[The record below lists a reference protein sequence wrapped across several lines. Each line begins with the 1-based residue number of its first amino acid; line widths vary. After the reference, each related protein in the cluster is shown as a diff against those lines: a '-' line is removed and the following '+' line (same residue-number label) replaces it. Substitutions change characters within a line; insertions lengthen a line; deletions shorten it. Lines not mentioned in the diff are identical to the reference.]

1 MARQREFD
9 EDAVLDAAMRVFW
22 RQGYEAT
29 SIPDLLGATGLSRS
43 SLYDSFGD
51 KLGLFEAAARRYVGQ
66 FVLARV
72 RALREART
80 VRAGLR
86 EFFAHQIDTCC
97 DAALPDGCLIT
108 NTATA
113 LATADPR
120 VQAFVADGLRALRA
134 ELLALLERG
143 QASGEIAP
151 GRDVEGLSQ
160 MLLAVA
166 LGLNVAARVDRSP
179 AALRAM
185 ADAAIAAVA

>member
-1 MARQREFD
+1 MTASTRD
-9 EDAVLDAAMRVFW
+9 LSGVGAGAAVAAEW
-22 RQGYEAT
+22 T
-29 SIPDLLGATGLSRS
+29 KLTGTGPALR
-43 SLYDSFGD
+43 
-51 KLGLFEAAARRYVGQ
+51 AAAGAVVIDNSSAWRMDPDVPLVVSEVNPG
-66 FVLARV
+66 
-72 RALREART
+72 ALREART

-120 VQAFVADGLRALRA
+120 VQSFVADGLRALRA